1 MVNRK
6 QSTNC
11 KGQQATTVILKVIL
25 DDLCFA
31 VKEMR

>member
-1 MVNRK
+1 MVDRR

-11 KGQQATTVILKVIL
+11 KGQQVTTVILNVIL